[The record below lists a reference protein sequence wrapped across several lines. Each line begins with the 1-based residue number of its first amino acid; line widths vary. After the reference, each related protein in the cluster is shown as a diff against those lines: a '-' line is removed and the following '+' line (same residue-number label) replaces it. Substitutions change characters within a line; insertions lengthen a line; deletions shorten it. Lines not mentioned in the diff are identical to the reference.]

1 MKKLLV
7 LVLTLVTVFG
17 MTVPTGAVNPEE
29 TIYLVTNDSNITS
42 VTAAFFNLEVSQ
54 DPESYAMTPLG
65 GGVFAVTVPNDAT
78 SFYFV
83 SENRPGE
90 ILNDHRIDLSA
101 CTGNTYN
108 MASKTWYTTT
118 NGIDG
123 ALETNSDTEEAT
135 ETSPNS
141 ANLDAETSSATIN
154 VSGTVGNAEP
164 VEEVISVNISW
175 GAMEFIYTPTGTG
188 TWDPNT
194 HTYGD
199 GAEAGWTPGDGSNS
213 ITVTNHSNVD
223 ITAEF
228 DFDAA
233 IEQIE
238 GQFRD
243 ENGGAIT
250 DISLD
255 SADQQLD
262 QSGAGVPTT
271 QTVTFHI
278 TEGDISEATDSLG
291 TITVTISKATD

>member
-42 VTAAFFNLEVSQ
+42 VTAFFSDTKTDESP
-54 DPESYAMTPLG
+54 DPHIMERVEN
-65 GGVFAVTVPNDAT
+65 GVFSVKVPQNGAWV
-78 SFYFV
+78 YFLSNGGDV
-83 SENRPGE
+83 LNE
-90 ILNDHRIDLSA
+90 IRTELSTCA
-101 CTGNTYN
+101 GNTYN

-141 ANLDAETSSATIN
+141 ADLDAETSSATIN

-194 HTYGD
+194 HTYGN

-223 ITAEF
+223 ITAGF